1 MKNSLLKYVI
11 RFVLLSLC
19 VGVISCS
26 YDDVLEMGNGVSVG
40 EQEMN
45 FDAQIVQE
53 YVTRVNDSGFA
64 DGDVI
69 GLFVA
74 FYDGNN
80 APELTVQDN
89 YVNNMRFTY
98 DRATYT
104 WTGDEQLYWKN
115 SYTPIDAY
123 GYYPYDE
130 NLASVS
136 MYPFAVRANQ
146 NDNLPNSSVL
156 CYEISDF
163 LWAKA
168 ENISPSKRTIPLK
181 HNHIMAGVQVTLI
194 EGAGFEPGEWEQ
206 VSKRVTIENTY
217 LNSTINLES
226 GVATV
231 DKSGGVESITPVL
244 SSGSYRA
251 IVVPQVV
258 EAGKSLIDITIN
270 DVTYSFCRDEAM
282 AYAPSK
288 LHKFTLKVDKRMP
301 EGDYVV
307 LLAGESISSW
317 QNDQQSHN
325 GKVRE
330 YITVHVERDEYIG
343 DVIKRMKIDPNGI
356 INLKL
361 TGTLSKY
368 DHFAYIRE
376 NMPYLEAVNLKELRT
391 IDQVSYRWEDGWG
404 PLPYGQPTS
413 ADDYIPK
420 GAFQNMVYLSYVV
433 WPDHLVGIGNAAF
446 AGCSLRGSLI
456 LPEGLKHLGADA
468 FEAYGHQQS
477 SLAGELYLPQSLEY
491 IGGGVFNPEDSRK
504 CYLTGNF
511 ILPPNIKYIGG
522 NAFGACPNL
531 TGQFY
536 IPPTIDVLESGAFP
550 PNLTGSVVVPAHIKF
565 IGGLPSKIT
574 SLQLSE
580 GLEELGYR
588 ALAGLHSL
596 SGDLEIPST
605 VKRIDEYAFS
615 DSYFRCV
622 KLPEG
627 LKIIRKGMFRD
638 CIYLQDTMKI
648 PSSVTHIDTE
658 AFCNCNKLS
667 AVVLPANLLKISDYA
682 FSGCASLELIECH
695 AIEPPLISP
704 SVFEGVEKNDVALV
718 VPIEAIEAYKNA
730 EHWREFKRISAYRNF
745 VCRPMQAKLLNRGS
759 VRDVVLNSDGNWEM
773 TYCPDWVSV
782 DVKSGYKKTQLKVT
796 IDDLPHGAGMREDK
810 IIFTLTDKLD
820 ENGNPVI
827 CTFNISQYDY
837 EYDEDSEL
845 ILQSATKG
853 NNGGINITF
862 VGDGY
867 DAEDISEGRF
877 LEDVREGMKYF
888 FGVEPYKTYREYF
901 NVNIDFALSYES
913 GVCSNVNIWRTTKF
927 NSTYGAARNGR
938 LAVDGDGVVS
948 YVLNDVDGAITK
960 DNIDESLIIC
970 LLNSDVPEGV
980 AAMWSSGAAVAF
992 VPHSRGDYPNDYRGS
1007 MQHEACGH
1015 GFGKLADEYIYHSA
1029 HIGGC
1034 SCDCCEHVEELIR
1047 CKSLGWFR
1055 NVTLDGRYSTIEWR
1069 HLVFHDSYSDIVD
1082 IYEGAYK
1089 HQYGIYRSEANS
1101 CMNNLVP
1108 YFSSV
1113 SRQAIVERIKAYAGE
1128 EFSFEEWVANDS
1140 RDFGEF
1146 TRSSVYDETPEV
1158 AIYNPSPILIMG
1170 SVLDNIK
1177 TE

>member
-1 MKNSLLKYVI
+1 MKNSLLKYII

-74 FYDGNN
+74 YYDGDN

-98 DRATYT
+98 NHATNT
-104 WTGDEQLYWKN
+104 WKGDEQLYWKN

-123 GYYPYDE
+123 GYYPYDD

-146 NDNLPNSSVL
+146 NDNLSNSSVL

-168 ENISPSKRTIPLK
+168 ENISPSKKTISLK

-194 EGAGFEPGEWEQ
+194 EGGGFEPGEWEQ

-258 EAGKSLIDITIN
+258 EAGKSLIDVTIN
-270 DVTYSFCRDEAM
+270 DVPYSFCRDEAM
-282 AYAPSK
+282 AYTPGK

-307 LLAGESISSW
+307 LLAGESVSSW
-317 QNDQQSHN
+317 QNDHQSHN

-376 NMPYLEAVNLKELRT
+376 NMPYLEAVNLRELRT
-391 IDQVSYRWEDGWG
+391 INQVSYRWNDSSG

-413 ADDYIPK
+413 ADDYIPE
-420 GAFQNMVYLSYVV
+420 GAFENMVYLSYVV
-433 WPDHLVGIGNAAF
+433 WPDHLVGIGSAAF

-456 LPEGLKHLGADA
+456 LPEGLKHLGADV
-468 FEAYGHQQS
+468 FEAYGHQSS

-491 IGGGVFNPEDSRK
+491 IGGGVFNPEDTKK

-522 NAFGACPNL
+522 GAFAACPNL

-536 IPPTIDVLESGAFP
+536 IPHTLDVLESGAFP
-550 PNLTGSVVVPAHIKF
+550 PNLTGNVVVPSHIKY
-565 IGGLPSKIT
+565 IGGLPGKIT
-574 SLQLSE
+574 SLHLSE
-580 GLEELGYR
+580 GLEELGHG

-605 VKRIDEYAFS
+605 VKKIDKYAFS
-615 DSYFRCV
+615 DSYFRSV

-627 LKIIRKGMFRD
+627 LDIIKEGMFRD

-648 PSSVTHIDTE
+648 PSTVTHIE
-658 AFCNCNKLS
+658 KLAFYNCNKLS
-667 AVVLPANLLKISDYA
+667 AVVLPANLVEISNYA
-682 FSGCASLELIECH
+682 FDRCASLELIECH

-704 SVFEGVEKNDVALV
+704 SAFDGVEKNDVALV
-718 VPIEAIEAYKNA
+718 VPNEAIEAYKNA

-745 VCRPMQAKLLNRGS
+745 VCHPMQAKLLNRGS

-773 TYCPDWVSV
+773 TYCPDWVNV

-796 IDDLPHGAGMREDK
+796 IDNLPHGAGGREDK

-820 ENGNPVI
+820 ENGNPII

-837 EYDEDSEL
+837 EHDEDSEL

-901 NVNIDFALSYES
+901 NVYIDFALSYDS

-927 NSTYGAARNGR
+927 NSTYGANNGRR

-948 YVLNDVDGAITK
+948 YVLNDVDGAMTE
-960 DNIDESLIIC
+960 DNINESLIIC
-970 LLNSDVPEGV
+970 ILNSDVYEGITQ
-980 AAMWSSGAAVAF
+980 MWSSGAAVAF
-992 VPHSRGDYPNDYRGS
+992 VPHCRGDYPNDYRGVI
-1007 MQHEACGH
+1007 QHEAGGH
-1015 GFGKLADEYIYHSA
+1015 GFGKLADEYIYHPA
-1029 HIGGC
+1029 HIV
-1034 SCDCCEHVEELIR
+1034 CDCECCDHVEELMR
-1047 CKSLGWFR
+1047 CKSLGWYR
-1055 NVTLDGRYSTIEWR
+1055 NVTLDGKYSTIEWR
-1069 HLVFHDSYSDIVD
+1069 HLIFHDNYSDIVD

-1089 HQYGIYRSEANS
+1089 HLYGVYRSEANS
-1101 CMNNLVP
+1101 CMNNNVP

-1113 SRQAIVERIKAYAGE
+1113 SRQTIVERIKAYSGE
-1128 EFSFEEWVANDS
+1128 EFSFDEWVANDS
-1140 RDFGEF
+1140 RDYGEF

-1158 AIYNPSPILIMG
+1158 AIYNPTPIIIMG